1 VPLILRQA
9 NLDDAAT
16 LLAWRNDTVT
26 RAQSRQSGEIGW
38 DDHCRWLARV
48 IADPDCLF
56 LMGEGGPQPCGFVR
70 FNRDAS
76 KDFWEVSIAVAPAQR
91 GQGLGR
97 RLLPA
102 AIDVLRASHP
112 DARVLAAVRSG
123 NQASEALFRRCG
135 FRPAPSTEEFLHFM
149 LEA

>member
-1 VPLILRQA
+1 MTLRHA
-9 NLDDAAT
+9 IFDDAAA
-16 LLAWRNDTVT
+16 LLAWRNDAVT

-48 IADPDCLF
+48 IGDPDCLF
-56 LMGEGGPQPCGFVR
+56 LIGCFGPQPCGFVR
-70 FNRDAS
+70 FNRDAA
-76 KDFWEVSIAVAPAQR
+76 KDLWEVSIAVTPAQR
-91 GQGLGR
+91 GHGLGR

-102 AIDVLRASHP
+102 AIDVLRAGHP
-112 DARVLAAVRSG
+112 GARVLAAVRSG